1 LVFKSVFRT
10 EEQLLLTIARR
21 ELEPRHV
28 VEVRELVREPLDW
41 DYAIATAFNH
51 GLLPLLQKN
60 LTSAAA
66 DLVPGHVLSRLR
78 RESVAN
84 SQSVL
89 HLIGKQLQAYRTLR
103 DRGLRV
109 AIFKGAVLAQMAY
122 GEVGLRQAGDID
134 VLIDR
139 EHFAGARSVLES
151 LGYEMAPQLT
161 DTQLVSHLASHC
173 EIPFMRD
180 EWFTIVDLH
189 WGFAPRSF
197 VFRLGVDEVM
207 SRLREV
213 SLAGTIVATFGD
225 EDMVLYQSMHG
236 AKHLWRRLEWITSL
250 AELIRASKNL
260 DWDTVVQRAEDAH
273 ATRMLALGLRLVE
286 TFSDVRIETRILRTV
301 DPQGVMESMATQIKQ
316 QLFTLARITD
326 SRETNLYNF
335 KIMDRKRDALVSVLR
350 SLFVPTVPD
359 WQALALPGPL
369 HPLYYAFRPLR
380 LSTSY
385 LWYFLNRGHRR
396 S

>member
-1 LVFKSVFRT
+1 VF
-10 EEQLLLTIARR
+10 EEQLLLAIARR
-21 ELEPRHV
+21 ELGPRDV
-28 VEVRELVREPLDW
+28 AELRELAREPLDW
-41 DYAIATAFNH
+41 DYLIATAFNH

-60 LTSAAA
+60 LASAAA
-66 DLVPGHVLSRLR
+66 DLVPAHVLSRLK

-89 HLIGKQLQAYRTLR
+89 HLIGKQLAAYRLLR
-103 DRGLRV
+103 DRGMRV

-122 GEVGLRQAGDID
+122 GEVSLRQAGDID
-134 VLIDR
+134 ILIDR
-139 EHFAGARSVLES
+139 EHFVEARRSLES
-151 LGYEMAPQLT
+151 LGYEMTPQLT
-161 DTQLVSHLASHC
+161 DAQLASHLASHC

-197 VFRLGVDEVM
+197 VFGLAVDDVM

-213 SLAGTIVATFGD
+213 SLSGTRVATFCD

-250 AELIRASKNL
+250 AELIRASPAI
-260 DWDTVVQRAEDAH
+260 DWSVVLQRAADAH
-273 ATRMLALGLRLVE
+273 AIRMLALGLCLVE
-286 TFSDVRIETRILRTV
+286 AFSDVLIETRILRSV
-301 DPQGVMESMATQIKQ
+301 DPQGAMESMATQIKEQ
-316 QLFTLARITD
+316 MFTLARVTD
-326 SRETNLYNF
+326 STETNLYNF
-335 KIMDRKRDALVSVLR
+335 KIMDRKRDALVSTLR

-359 WQALALPGPL
+359 WQALALPAPL

-380 LSTSY
+380 LSKSY